1 MCLNPCIV
9 HQPDVRIANHRGLV
23 LVYPLTEDAR
33 RWVEQNVQL
42 DAWQWDG
49 DAFAVDGTAYAADL
63 AEGMEADGLTVE
75 VG

>member
-1 MCLNPCIV
+1 MRL
-9 HQPDVRIANHRGLV
+9 HLDVRIAGHYGLF
-23 LVYPLTEDAR
+23 LVWPLTEDAR
-33 RWVEQNVQL
+33 QWVNQHVQL
-42 DAWQWDG
+42 EAWQWDG